1 MPCGVVISL
10 AVTKP
15 LRSRSN
21 QVGAVGFELTTS
33 WSQTR
38 NLRCFL
44 VVDRLVVLVENC

>member
-38 NLRCFL
+38 NRQLLTIMSEL
-44 VVDRLVVLVENC
+44 VLTVENH